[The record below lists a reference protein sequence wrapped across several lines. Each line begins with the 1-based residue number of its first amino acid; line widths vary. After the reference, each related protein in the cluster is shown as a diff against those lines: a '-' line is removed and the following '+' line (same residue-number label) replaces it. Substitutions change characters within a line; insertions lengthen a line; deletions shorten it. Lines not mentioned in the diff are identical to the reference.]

1 MIYRLYA
8 CNIICDNLWHMIKEL
23 VLFEIIWNPS
33 QDSGSWSGQ
42 DWNIFLVLIYCSG
55 PDNNQQIQTR
65 LSHVPLPTV
74 GSGGGGDMEERE
86 NEKFSRN
93 CLEFTHTCIKCTS
106 QRCLQIFVV
115 ATFIRKLVAS
125 VKMMLLRVVWVLKRK
140 PHFLEPDIH
149 QASSPFA
156 GWKDR
161 HPLAIRIP
169 FQSHFKQTCKHSQFT
184 IFLNRKLWK
193 NKDMT

>member
-1 MIYRLYA
+1 MWQNLWYMIKKKKKKTHVVR
-8 CNIICDNLWHMIKEL
+8 DNLK
-23 VLFEIIWNPS
+23 S
-33 QDSGSWSGQ
+33 QSRFRILIGRH

-55 PDNNQQIQTR
+55 QDNNQQIQTR

-74 GSGGGGDMEERE
+74 GGGDMEERE

-93 CLEFTHTCIKCTS
+93 CPELTHTYIKCTS

-140 PHFLEPDIH
+140 PHFWEPDIH
-149 QASSPFA
+149 QASSPFE

-193 NKDMT
+193 NKDLT